1 MKETNRDRVT
11 ARIGCVAVACLAIVL
26 VWFANIFEIICF
38 ASRAFAL
45 YHLIQGMIAFAVAG
59 RVLRGAARW
68 RRQTAF
74 GALLVLLVFVVV
86 FGRSAE

>member
-1 MKETNRDRVT
+1 
-11 ARIGCVAVACLAIVL
+11 
-26 VWFANIFEIICF
+26 
-38 ASRAFAL
+38 
-45 YHLIQGMIAFAVAG
+45 MIAFAVAG